1 MDVWEIW
8 LAGLV
13 GIRILLMV
21 PITAE
26 TAASLLRHLD
36 KAGSAVVVV
45 NLGSQ
50 GVDDRCRTVGL
61 AAPTRQGRLRVAWRS
76 WLRLRGTALVR

>member
-45 NLGSQ
+45 NLGPK
-50 GVDDRCRTVGL
+50 VWMIDAALL
-61 AAPTRQGRLRVAWRS
+61 ASRHRRAKEG
-76 WLRLRGTALVR
+76 